1 MALFIAKSPQY
12 RSNQTVPRQ
21 IGGRY
26 ADLRPSTAENQAIG
40 RIGSLL
46 RQRAAE
52 MKQERDTAVV
62 GDLYN
67 KWRDAER
74 NALGEISKKKGKDAI
89 DLHLDYEKF
98 YNNAAERNKRY
109 AVSQTTAEFRQYRI
123 L

>member
-40 RIGSLL
+40 RIGNLL
-46 RQRAAE
+46 RQRAEE

-67 KWRDAER
+67 HVSRPSKPSVQATPLSKELQ
-74 NALGEISKKKGKDAI
+74 AL
-89 DLHLDYEKF
+89 
-98 YNNAAERNKRY
+98 
-109 AVSQTTAEFRQYRI
+109 
-123 L
+123 